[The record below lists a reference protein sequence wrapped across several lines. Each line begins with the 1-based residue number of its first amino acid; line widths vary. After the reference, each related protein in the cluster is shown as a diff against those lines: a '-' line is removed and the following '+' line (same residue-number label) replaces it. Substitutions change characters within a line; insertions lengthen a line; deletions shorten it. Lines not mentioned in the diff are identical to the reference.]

1 MVLLFI
7 YSLITLG
14 SSFLSLIGTFSFS
27 FFEGS
32 LTFGSSS
39 LGSLIFFSLI
49 GCLSLGSTLVGSFT
63 FSWSLLG
70 SLISLSSLHGSF
82 ISLLGSFEAIAYG
95 AAIQAA
101 IINNYEDD
109 DLERL
114 ILLDII
120 PVSLGIELG
129 NGTIF
134 LKNT

>member
-1 MVLLFI
+1 MLKN
-7 YSLITLG
+7 Y
-14 SSFLSLIGTFSFS
+14 
-27 FFEGS
+27 
-32 LTFGSSS
+32 FGKEINKS
-39 LGSLIFFSLI
+39 IDPD
-49 GCLSLGSTLVGSFT
+49 
-63 FSWSLLG
+63 
-70 SLISLSSLHGSF
+70 
-82 ISLLGSFEAIAYG
+82 EAIACG

-129 NGTIF
+129 NGIIF